1 MALTF
6 SKEVMERM
14 LETSTNEL
22 LFGDHTTAAAT
33 ETSMS
38 ELTPE
43 ILKEMKKLA
52 SEPVLIPDDI
62 ISGTLPELQHSAD
75 ALKYVMPK
83 YEDFVIID
91 DHTAE
96 ITPKRVGEAR
106 KKFYEEQDDAGAF

>member
-1 MALTF
+1 
-6 SKEVMERM
+6 M

-22 LFGDHTTAAAT
+22 LFGDHTTAVTT

-38 ELTPE
+38 KLTPE
-43 ILKEMKKLA
+43 ILEELKKLA
-52 SEPVLIPDDI
+52 SEPAYRHEDVIGLPNADI
-62 ISGTLPELQHSAD
+62 ED
-75 ALKYVMPK
+75 AYSYVKPPKYVMPK